1 MKITTRNGCD
11 FRSVSG
17 DFSTTTLVELTP
29 DSRLGRIPSNTVFL
43 VDASSSMG
51 GNKWSMVKQAL
62 TEIVDALKDDD
73 RVSLVLFHS
82 SASEVFPLASLSQN
96 RDSMKESIRNLN
108 APSGVTNLE
117 QGLKVAYGAFDARS
131 ASDKVKRVN
140 HVILFTDGFPTDDQG
155 YRVEQTGKYEGIVQ
169 KHEHIT
175 LTGVGIGSAD
185 DYDSSF
191 ISRLSELGRGSY
203 YHANDMARFREGL
216 ESEIRKLQS
225 SVVGDLTLHFSG
237 VSSRVM
243 RIAKVAPEIVI
254 YDLPGNAKQFEIKT
268 GSLTKDLSSFLV
280 QVNSSAPGVSGE
292 ELTLFTVHAN
302 YDGKDTDRIAV
313 KVRTSDRDSDLNTFD
328 PEVMRAVQV
337 LQVHLNG
344 EQIQLSLSSGDK
356 AKATRLIDNTTKIA
370 SSLGQD
376 KVTRALTRLAD
387 DVRRGKSVTDDLAT
401 IKDESKKTRLL
412 IK

>member
-29 DSRLGRIPSNTVFL
+29 DSRLARIPSNVVFL

-51 GNKWSMVKQAL
+51 GNKWSMVKQAIG
-62 TEIVDALKDDD
+62 EIVDSLKDDD

-82 SASEVFPLASLSQN
+82 SASEVFPLASLAQN
-96 RDSMKESIRNLN
+96 REAMKEKIKNLN

-117 QGLKVAYGAFDARS
+117 QGLKVAYATFDAR
-131 ASDKVKRVN
+131 ANVDKVKRVN
-140 HVILFTDGFPTDDQG
+140 HVILLTDGFPTDDQG
-155 YRVEQTGKYEGIVQ
+155 YRVEQTAKYESIVQ
-169 KHEHIT
+169 KQEHIT

-185 DYDSSF
+185 DYDSNF
-191 ISRLSELGRGSY
+191 INKLSELGRGSY
-203 YHANDMARFREGL
+203 YHANDIARFREGL
-216 ESEIRKLQS
+216 QAEIQKLES
-225 SVVGDLTLHFSG
+225 SVVGDLTLHFTN
-237 VSSRVM
+237 VNSRVM

-254 YDLPGNAKQFEIKT
+254 YDLPGNSRSFEIKA
-268 GSLTKDLSSFLV
+268 GSLTKDLSAFLV
-280 QVNSSAPGVSGE
+280 QVNSSATGATGE

-302 YDGKDTDRIAV
+302 YDGKESDRVEV
-313 KVRTSDRDSDLNTFD
+313 KIKPSDRDTDLNTFD
-328 PEVMRAVQV
+328 PEVMRASQV

-344 EQIQLSLSSGDK
+344 EQIHLSLSSGDK
-356 AKATRLIDNTTKIA
+356 AKATRLIENTTKIA
-370 SSLGQD
+370 SNLGQD

-387 DVRRGKSVTDDLAT
+387 DVRKGKSVTDDLAT
-401 IKDESKKTRLL
+401 IKDESKKTKLL